1 MGASQDG
8 GGELT
13 AAGQI
18 CASCGAHTPSTASFC
33 PECGTRLARATRSA
47 EYKQVTVL
55 FADVV
60 QSMDIAARIDIER
73 LRDIMTAVVERSAAV
88 AQRYGGGTVEYNG
101 DGVMAIFGAPIALED
116 HAFRA
121 CAAALAIQ
129 DAMKELAAEVHQRD
143 AVTLQ
148 VRVGLNSGRVIAG
161 DLGSGSLGYAATGPH
176 VGLAQRMEAAAPPGA
191 VMLSAATA
199 RLVEHSVVVAEPQWV
214 VIKGAEEPVRAHR
227 LVAIKPRDGLS
238 GRLDATLVGRRG
250 EMSAL
255 ESVVS
260 RAIGGQGSVVTIVGP
275 PGIGKSRTAREVA
288 ASAAARGIEVFWT
301 FCESHATDIPFHAVA
316 GLLRATTGL
325 ADLESDAAR
334 ARIRELFPTADPED
348 LLLLDD
354 LLGIAD
360 PDVRPPDIA
369 ADARRR
375 RLTKLINTA
384 SIART
389 RPALFIIEDAHWI
402 DAASE
407 SLIAGF
413 VAVIPRTP
421 SAVLISYRPEYQGTL
436 ARVDH
441 AQRIALGPLSDSDI
455 AKLLDELLGPD
466 PSVDELAMI
475 IAQRAAGNP
484 FFAEE
489 MVRELA
495 QRGVLHGDT
504 GDYVSH
510 SKAAEVAVPATVQAA
525 IEARID
531 RLARD
536 AKRTL
541 HAASVIGVR
550 FTAEL
555 LAEVGVDARVDELV
569 ALELID
575 QLAATASAEYAFRH
589 PLILAVAYESQLKS
603 HRNEWHR
610 RLAAAIQSRGA
621 DSVEE
626 NAAIIAEHLEA
637 AGELQE
643 AYDWHMRSAAWSTN
657 RDVAAARRNW
667 ERALDIADSLTDSV
681 PDRLS
686 MRISPRTML
695 CATDWQ
701 ARDVQKSRSRFQE
714 LQELCTVAGDQVSPA
729 IAMTGLAAELLY
741 AARVHEAA
749 QLSSQQMALLGSIG
763 DPNPAMGVA
772 AIAFCNWHGV
782 FEFGEVLRWSQ
793 KIIDLTAGD
802 PVRGAG
808 YGVGSP
814 LAIATA
820 WRGTARWCLGRAGWC
835 EDLHSAV
842 DLARRSNAE
851 TLSGTI
857 AWSYGFAMQNGV
869 LRPDDSM
876 LEACEFAVK
885 TAYRASSDRAVGL
898 AAYTLGVA
906 LLHGDSETDRDR
918 GLDSMARAREIW
930 QHKQAIFLLP
940 AADVWAAQEAG
951 RRGDLDAAI
960 EVLRTALGDLRR
972 GYPFYAV
979 WATAVFA
986 EMLARRGTDADIAEA
1001 DKAVEVLANMT
1012 AGAGSV
1018 LLEITLLRLRAMLAH
1033 ARGDAPDSA
1042 LPRRYLTRAESLGF
1056 EGHIAWARA
1065 LAAAERR

>member
-1 MGASQDG
+1 MGASREG

-13 AAGQI
+13 AASQM
-18 CASCGAHTPSTASFC
+18 CVSCGADTPSTGNFC

-60 QSMDIAARIDIER
+60 QSMDIATRIDIER
-73 LRDIMTAVVERSAAV
+73 LRDIMTALVERSAAV

-129 DAMKELAAEVHQRD
+129 DAIRALAAEVHQRD

-148 VRVGLNSGRVIAG
+148 VRIGLNSGRVIAG
-161 DLGSGSLGYAATGPH
+161 DLGCGSLGYAATGQH

-191 VMLSAATA
+191 VMLSEATA
-199 RLVEHSVVVAEPQWV
+199 RLVEHSVVLAEPQWV
-214 VIKGAEEPVRAHR
+214 AIKGSDEPVRARR

-238 GRLDATLVGRRG
+238 GRLEATLVGRSG
-250 EMSAL
+250 EMATL
-255 ESVVS
+255 DAVVS
-260 RAIGGQGSVVTIVGP
+260 RAIGGRGGVATIVGP

-288 ASAAARGIEVFWT
+288 ASAAARGVEVFWT
-301 FCESHATDIPFHAVA
+301 FCESHATDVPFNAVA
-316 GLLRATTGL
+316 GLLRATTGIAGL
-325 ADLESDAAR
+325 DSESAR
-334 ARIRELFPTADPED
+334 ARIRERFPTADPED
-348 LLLLDD
+348 VLLLTD
-354 LLGIAD
+354 LLGIGD
-360 PDVRPPDIA
+360 PEQHPPDIA

-375 RLTKLINTA
+375 RLTALINAA
-384 SIART
+384 SMART
-389 RPALFIIEDAHWI
+389 RPALFIIEDVHWI
-402 DAASE
+402 DGVSE
-407 SLIAGF
+407 SLMADF
-413 VAVIPRTP
+413 VAVMPRTP
-421 SAVLISYRPEYQGTL
+421 SAVLISYRPEYRGTL
-436 ARVDH
+436 THVDAAR
-441 AQRIALGPLSDSDI
+441 RITLGPLSDSDI
-455 AKLLDELLGPD
+455 ATLLDELLGLD
-466 PSVDELAMI
+466 PSVGELATI

-495 QRGVLHGDT
+495 QRGVLHGDS
-504 GDYVSH
+504 GSYVSH
-510 SKAAEVAVPATVQAA
+510 SKAAEVTVPATVQAA

-531 RLARD
+531 RLEPA

-541 HAASVIGVR
+541 NAASVIGLR
-550 FTAEL
+550 FTTDL

-575 QLAATASAEYAFRH
+575 RLATTTDAEYAFRH

-603 HRNEWHR
+603 DRDQWHR
-610 RLAAAIQSRGA
+610 RLAAAIQSRDP

-643 AYDWHMRSAAWSTN
+643 SYGWHMRSAAWSTN
-657 RDVAAARRNW
+657 RDVAAARRSW
-667 ERALDIADSLTDSV
+667 ERAVNIADSMTDAV

-686 MRISPRTML
+686 MRIHPRTML

-701 ARDVQKSRSRFQE
+701 ARDVQQSRSRFQE
-714 LQELCTVAGDQVSPA
+714 LQELCTATGDHVSLA
-729 IAMTGLAAELLY
+729 IAMTGLAAESLY
-741 AARVHEAA
+741 AGRVQEAA
-749 QLSSQQMALLGSIG
+749 QLSSEQMALLGSID

-782 FEFGEVLRWSQ
+782 LEFGEVLRWSQ

-802 PVRGAG
+802 PARGAG

-814 LAIATA
+814 LAIAMA
-820 WRGTARWCLGRAGWC
+820 WRGTARWCLGRAGWR
-835 EDLHSAV
+835 DDVHNAV

-857 AWSYGFAMQNGV
+857 AWSYGFALQHGL
-869 LRPDDSM
+869 LRPNDSI
-876 LEACEFAVK
+876 LEACQYAVQ

-906 LLHGDSETDRDR
+906 LLLSDSDTDRAR
-918 GLDSMARAREIW
+918 GLESMADARTVWER
-930 QHKQAIFLLP
+930 KQAIFLLP
-940 AADVWAAQEAG
+940 AADVWMAEEAA

-960 EVLRTALGDLRR
+960 ELVRAALGELRG

-979 WATAVFA
+979 WATGVLVELLLTRHTHGDVAH
-986 EMLARRGTDADIAEA
+986 ADE
-1001 DKAVEVLANMT
+1001 VVNVLANMT

-1018 LLEITLLRLRAMLAH
+1018 LLEITLLRLRAMLAR
-1033 ARGDAPDSA
+1033 ARGDQSYSA
-1042 LPRRYLTRAESLGF
+1042 LVRRYLTTAESLGF
-1056 EGHIAWARA
+1056 EGHIAWAQA
-1065 LAAAERR
+1065 LAAAESR